1 MHVSDGFPKKSLD
14 GGWVSGVSS
23 IQVFFWI
30 FAKPLSHQSQLSH
43 RINEDILIKP
53 VRSFIS
59 NGGRLFEMTQIVTS
73 KLVLIFF

>member
-1 MHVSDGFPKKSLD
+1 MHISDGFPKKSLD
-14 GGWVSGVSS
+14 GGWVSGVRS
-23 IQVFFWI
+23 IQVFF